1 MLDSSLSRQTLS
13 IRDLKGYLAKNQVSP
28 ERLAEDVQLSHMTIR
43 RWLKRKD
50 DAVIPEKYYPLLSPV
65 LARQVAPKSEL
76 ASPFPSSFTVDS
88 LMTEIEK
95 SGQQFK
101 DVKSLERDID
111 TKLKSARIDRI
122 FFDYSKTLLAAIKS
136 PKTSLKKKA
145 IAVGALIYF
154 ISPIDLIPDHIP
166 VVGYL
171 DDLAVL
177 SLAVN
182 SLASGESETPIEK
195 RLLKA

>member
-1 MLDSSLSRQTLS
+1 MQDFSSNQQTLLV
-13 IRDLKGYLAKNQVSP
+13 RDVKGHLAKHQISP
-28 ERLAEDVQLSHMTIR
+28 EKLALETQLAHTTIR
-43 RWLKRKD
+43 RWLRRD
-50 DAVIPEKYYPLLSPV
+50 DDEVIPGKYYALLAPV
-65 LARQVAPKSEL
+65 LARQVAPKIAPS
-76 ASPFPSSFTVDS
+76 SPFPSSFTVDS

-101 DVKSLERDID
+101 DVKSLEKDVA

-122 FFDYSKTLLAAIKS
+122 FADYSKTLLSAIKS

-182 SLASGESETPIEK
+182 SLTSGESELLAEK